1 MGAVLSGLWSELK
14 LSPEDFRDRDA
25 YDVIDRR
32 VQTVLEKEIRDFAAT
47 WCVNAS
53 ALKAFAA
60 ATPDTDVTPE
70 GVNADMGNYSGYK
83 TAGGTLSKLRY
94 LRELRNAVATFVRDE
109 VKPLMKF

>member
-1 MGAVLSGLWSELK
+1 MASEM
-14 LSPEDFRDRDA
+14 RD
-25 YDVIDRR
+25 
-32 VQTVLEKEIRDFAAT
+32 L
-47 WCVNAS
+47 NA

-60 ATPDTDVTPE
+60 ATSVTDVTPE

-83 TAGGTLSKLRY
+83 AAGGTLSKPRY